1 MSPSKLRFGTF
12 DFDLET
18 GELFRAGVPVRLQPQ
33 PAQVLRT
40 LIAARGQLVSRES
53 IRQSVWGSE
62 VHVDFDK
69 ALNYAISQVRSALR
83 DSADSPRYIET
94 LPKNGYRFI
103 APLEPSSAEPP
114 SPTAFEPDVAATPA
128 VAKPESYRWVRRREF
143 AIGAGV
149 ASIGAAFGLWRLLT
163 NRREQRIAI
172 ALFDNETG
180 ETALDRY
187 ANDVTDSLVVAL
199 TEKTMGRY
207 GIIGNAS
214 VLRRRRSF
222 RDLATIAQE
231 LRAQFVILGQI
242 KAEDAS
248 RFVLAHLIRMPEET
262 HLQVARLPLGKPES
276 DAGAICKSFL
286 PALSPQ

>member
-40 LIAARGQLVSRES
+40 LIEARGQLVSRES
-53 IRQSVWGSE
+53 IRRSVWGSE

-103 APLEPSSAEPP
+103 APLEPSSVEPP
-114 SPTAFEPDVAATPA
+114 SPTAFEPDVVATPA
-128 VAKPESYRWVRRREF
+128 VTKPKSYSWLRRREF

-149 ASIGAAFGLWRLLT
+149 TSIGAAFGLWRLLIV
-163 NRREQRIAI
+163 RREQRIAI

-180 ETALDRY
+180 DTALDRY

-214 VLRRRRSF
+214 VLRGRRSF
-222 RDLATIAQE
+222 RDLATMAQE
-231 LRAQFVILGQI
+231 LRAQLVILGQI
-242 KAEDAS
+242 KAEDTS
-248 RFVLAHLIRMPEET
+248 RFVLAHLIRMPDET
-262 HLQVARLPLGKPES
+262 HLQVARLPLGEPES
-276 DAGAICKSFL
+276 DAAEICKSFL

>member
-33 PAQVLRT
+33 PAQVLKT

-53 IRQSVWGSE
+53 IRQAVWGSE

-94 LPKNGYRFI
+94 LPKSGYRFI
-103 APLEPSSAEPP
+103 APLEPGSA
-114 SPTAFEPDVAATPA
+114 APA
-128 VAKPESYRWVRRREF
+128 VTKPNNWVRRREF

-149 ASIGAAFGLWRLLT
+149 ASIGAAFGLWRLVAV
-163 NRREQRIAI
+163 RREQRIAI
-172 ALFDNETG
+172 ALFNNETG
-180 ETALDRY
+180 DAALDRY

-214 VLRRRRSF
+214 VLRGSRSF

-231 LRAQFVILGQI
+231 LRAQIVILGQI
-242 KAEDAS
+242 KADDAS
-248 RFVLAHLIRMPEET
+248 RFVLAHLIRMPDET

-276 DAGAICKSFL
+276 DAAEICKSFL
-286 PALSPQ
+286 PALGSQ

>member
-33 PAQVLRT
+33 PTQVLRT

-103 APLEPSSAEPP
+103 AQLEPSSGETP
-114 SPTAFEPDVAATPA
+114 SPTAFDPAVAATPA
-128 VAKPESYRWVRRREF
+128 VMKPKSYSWVRRREF

-149 ASIGAAFGLWRLLT
+149 TSIGAAFGLWRLLT
-163 NRREQRIAI
+163 VRREQRIAI

-180 ETALDRY
+180 DTALDRY
-187 ANDVTDSLVVAL
+187 ANDVTDSLVVSL

-214 VLRRRRSF
+214 VLRGRRSF

-231 LRAQFVILGQI
+231 LRARFVILGQI
-242 KAEDAS
+242 KADDSS
-248 RFVLAHLIRMPEET
+248 RFVLAHLIRMPDET

-276 DAGAICKSFL
+276 DAGEICKYFL
-286 PALSPQ
+286 SALSPR

>member
-1 MSPSKLRFGTF
+1 MSPSKVRFGTF

-18 GELFRAGVPVRLQPQ
+18 GELFRAGGPVRLQPQ

-53 IRQSVWGSE
+53 IRQAVWGSE

-83 DSADSPRYIET
+83 DSSDSPRYIET
-94 LPKNGYRFI
+94 LPKSGYRFI
-103 APLEPSSAEPP
+103 APLEPSSPRPP
-114 SPTAFEPDVAATPA
+114 SGTAFEPDAAVTTA
-128 VAKPESYRWVRRREF
+128 VTKPKSYSWVRRREF

-149 ASIGAAFGLWRLLT
+149 TSIGAAFGLWRLLT
-163 NRREQRIAI
+163 VRREQRIAI

-180 ETALDRY
+180 DTALDRY

-214 VLRRRRSF
+214 VLRRLRSF
-222 RDLATIAQE
+222 RDLATIAKE
-231 LRAQFVILGQI
+231 LRAQIVILGQI
-242 KAEDAS
+242 KADDTS
-248 RFVLAHLIRMPEET
+248 RFVLAHLIRMPDET
-262 HLQVARLPLGKPES
+262 HLQVARLRLGRPES
-276 DAGAICKSFL
+276 DAAEICKSFL
-286 PALSPQ
+286 PALSSQ

>member
-1 MSPSKLRFGTF
+1 
-12 DFDLET
+12 
-18 GELFRAGVPVRLQPQ
+18 VPVRLQPQ
-33 PAQVLRT
+33 PAQVLKT

-53 IRQSVWGSE
+53 IRQAVWGSE

-94 LPKNGYRFI
+94 LPKSGYRFI
-103 APLEPSSAEPP
+103 APLEPGSAA
-114 SPTAFEPDVAATPA
+114 PTVT
-128 VAKPESYRWVRRREF
+128 KPKTYNWVRRREF

-149 ASIGAAFGLWRLLT
+149 ASIGAAFGLWRLVT
-163 NRREQRIAI
+163 VRGEQRIAI

-180 ETALDRY
+180 DAALDRY

-214 VLRRRRSF
+214 VLRGSRSF

-231 LRAQFVILGQI
+231 LRAQIVILGQI
-242 KAEDAS
+242 KADDAS
-248 RFVLAHLIRMPEET
+248 RFVLAHLIRMPDET

-276 DAGAICKSFL
+276 DAAEICKSFL
-286 PALSPQ
+286 PALGSQ